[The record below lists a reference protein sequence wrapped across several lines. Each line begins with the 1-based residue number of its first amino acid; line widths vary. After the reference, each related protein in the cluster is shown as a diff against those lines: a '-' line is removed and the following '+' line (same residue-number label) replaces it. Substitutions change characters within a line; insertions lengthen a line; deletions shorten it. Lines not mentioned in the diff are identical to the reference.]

1 MSITQNGIA
10 KDTPQSS
17 SLREVIVGRT
27 RSMSIHILDILRIQS
42 CHPKGF
48 HHGQVSSFTIL
59 RRGRLVEGIT
69 SNAPSIDPGMRRGSS
84 TKSILPRLQHQESS
98 SLAEIESGT

>member
-69 SNAPSIDPGMRRGSS
+69 SNTPPS

-98 SLAEIESGT
+98 ALAEIESGT